1 MAKKKKR
8 KTAPAIVPRMG
19 PPTNLRPAGAH
30 DDKRRP
36 TRAAERRAA
45 LDEERAD
52 DQAEVASRR

>member
-36 TRAAERRAA
+36 ARAAERRAA
-45 LDEERAD
+45 FDDEESD
-52 DQAEVASRR
+52 GQAEAASRR